1 MSTAGRV
8 YKRCGCLNPG
18 TQRPWGVQC
27 PYLSRTGH
35 GSWYL
40 TVELPAGPTGVRRRL
55 RRGGYRTRAEA
66 HRALNGL
73 RPPHPAD
80 PSRQQLTTG
89 QWLAHWLATRLR
101 PRPATLRS
109 YHQHIHQHLI
119 PHLGGILLR
128 ELCLDDV
135 QTTFAI
141 LARTRTRYGRPRA
154 AATLHR
160 IRATL
165 RIALNAAMRR
175 GLIDTNPAR
184 YVELPP
190 ASRPKA
196 VVWTQARVAHWR
208 ATGDHPTV
216 AVWTAH
222 QSAQFLH
229 HIRQHRLYPLFRL
242 ITLVGLRRGE
252 ACALRW
258 CDIDLQNRALVICRQ
273 LQHHAGELTVCDT
286 KTAGS
291 VRVIAL
297 DRLTVTV
304 LHRHQVTTELQGHVG
319 GFVFTNQRGD
329 PIKPD
334 RLGELFQRLVRAADL
349 PPIRLHDL
357 RHGAASLSLAAGND
371 LKTVQTMLGHS
382 SIVLTADT
390 YTSVLPDLAH
400 HAAEATARLILNS
413 ASTTSRAIRNGHNSR
428 HHRRLPKRPPRRGV
442 PSQKSTLPST
452 Q

>member
-1 MSTAGRV
+1 MAI
-8 YKRCGCLNPG
+8 
-18 TQRPWGVQC
+18 
-27 PYLSRTGH
+27 
-35 GSWYL
+35 
-40 TVELPAGPTGVRRRL
+40 ELPTGPSGARRRL

-66 HRALNGL
+66 QRALTGL
-73 RPPHPAD
+73 RPPHPTD
-80 PSRQQLTTG
+80 PRRVLLTTG
-89 QWLAHWLATRLR
+89 QWLQHWLATRLR

-141 LARTRTRYGRPRA
+141 LARTPTRYGRARA
-154 AATLHR
+154 ASTLHR

-165 RIALNAAMRR
+165 RVALNAAMRR

-184 YVELPP
+184 YLELPP
-190 ASRPKA
+190 ASRPRA
-196 VVWTQARVAHWR
+196 VVWTPARVAHWR
-208 ATGDHPTV
+208 ATGDHPTI

-222 QSAQFLH
+222 QTAQFLH
-229 HIRQHRLYPLFRL
+229 HIRHHRLYPLFRL
-242 ITLVGLRRGE
+242 ITLLGLRRGE

-258 CDIDLQNRALVICRQ
+258 CDVDLHHRALLVCRQ
-273 LQHHAGELTVCDT
+273 LQQHGGELALCDT

-304 LHRHQVTTELQGHVG
+304 LRRYHATTAIEGHVG
-319 GFVFTNQRGD
+319 GFVFTNARGD

-334 RLGELFQRLVRAADL
+334 RLGELFHRLVREADL

-357 RHGAASLSLAAGND
+357 RHGAASLSQFRRRQRPQNR
-371 LKTVQTMLGHS
+371 
-382 SIVLTADT
+382 AD
-390 YTSVLPDLAH
+390 D
-400 HAAEATARLILNS
+400 ARPLQH
-413 ASTTSRAIRNGHNSR
+413 RA
-428 HHRRLPKRPPRRGV
+428 HRRHLHQRAARPRPPRGRSHRASD
-442 PSQKSTLPST
+442 PHLRRHHLPCHSQRPPHQPQTPG
-452 Q
+452 